1 MGTVA
6 HHESIIGSG
15 VRAIG
20 GPTAKT
26 MRVR

>member
-6 HHESIIGSG
+6 HHESIIDPGL
-15 VRAIG
+15 RAIG